1 MTQPESRPP
10 SAPEPGSGGDLERET
25 RNWACILHLSVL
37 AGLVIAFAGLVAPLI
52 IYFIKRDELPGL
64 EPHSKVVFNW
74 IISAIIYFVV
84 GLGLT
89 ITVIGAVVGI
99 PIMLVVAVLSIIFPI
114 IGGIKASSGE
124 LWPYPLSIPILK

>member
-1 MTQPESRPP
+1 M
-10 SAPEPGSGGDLERET
+10 
-25 RNWACILHLSVL
+25 SVL

>member
-1 MTQPESRPP
+1 MTQPEASPP
-10 SAPEPGSGGDLERET
+10 SAPEPGPGGDLEKET
-25 RNWACILHLSVL
+25 RTWACILHLSVL

-52 IYFIKRDELPGL
+52 IYLIKRDELPGL

-74 IISAIIYFVV
+74 IISAIIYFFV
-84 GLGLT
+84 GLALT
-89 ITVIGAVVGI
+89 ITLVGAVVGV
-99 PIMLVVAVLSIIFPI
+99 PIMFVVAVLSIIFPI